1 MIDADGGNLKSLMTK
16 GGAKPSWSPDGKK
29 IVYSNSNP
37 EKGRTWFEIFVTDS
51 AGGNVVKLTNDNI
64 TSEDPWW
71 SRDGTK
77 IYFVRNTDKQLKKA
91 SIFEMDP
98 GGKDLRRL
106 TSVSALDRN
115 PRVSPDG
122 SRLAFQS
129 DRDGNNEIYILRLN

>member
-1 MIDADGGNLKSLMTK
+1 
-16 GGAKPSWSPDGKK
+16 
-29 IVYSNSNP
+29 
-37 EKGRTWFEIFVTDS
+37 VTDS
-51 AGGNVVKLTNDNI
+51 AGGNVVKLTNNNI

-106 TSVSALDRN
+106 TSVSALDRS

-129 DRDGNNEIYILRLN
+129 DRDGNNEIYILRLR